1 MRSVCFVVS
10 TQCSS
15 TLPQVLRNIN
25 TGLSGATMTR
35 PYAAGTSVSAE
46 KSRAE
51 LETMLGKY
59 GATDRGFRVN
69 DTLGTAA
76 VMFVIGGK
84 KFRIDVP
91 MPKRGLA
98 ENNTPGQPNPRGWFG
113 WDSAKRQQY
122 KDKQYE
128 QACRERWRGFVLLVK
143 AKLEAI
149 RIGLSSIEREFAAD
163 LLLANGKT
171 VHEQIAEAV
180 MRPGAPVLMLEDGK
194 Q

>member
-1 MRSVCFVVS
+1 MVGPKRSRS
-10 TQCSS
+10 M
-15 TLPQVLRNIN
+15 LEVLGD
-25 TGLSGATMTR
+25 TEVTR

-51 LETMLGKY
+51 LETLLGKY

-84 KFRIDVP
+84 KYRIDVP
-91 MPKRGLA
+91 MPQRKMA
-98 ENNTPGQPNPRGWFG
+98 ENNEPGQTDPRGWFG

-122 KDKQYE
+122 KDKQWE

-143 AKLEAI
+143 AKLEAV
-149 RIGLSSIEREFAAD
+149 RIGLSSVDREFAAD

-171 VHEQIAEAV
+171 VHEQIAEAI
-180 MRPGAPVLMLEDGK
+180 MRPGPPTLMLGGGE
-194 Q
+194 

>member
-1 MRSVCFVVS
+1 MVG
-10 TQCSS
+10 TQRPSS
-15 TLPQVLRNIN
+15 LLEILRYNN
-25 TGLSGATMTR
+25 AGVSGAAMTR
-35 PYAAGTSVSAE
+35 PYAAGTHVSAE

-76 VMFVIGGK
+76 VMFVIAGK
-84 KFRIDVP
+84 KYRIDVP
-91 MPKRGLA
+91 MPQRGLA
-98 ENNTPGQPNPRGWFG
+98 ENNRPDQQNPRGWFG

-143 AKLEAI
+143 AKLEAV
-149 RIGLSSIEREFAAD
+149 RIGLSSVDREFAAD
-163 LLLANGKT
+163 LLLSNGKT
-171 VHEQIAEAV
+171 VHEQIAEAI
-180 MRPGAPVLMLEDGK
+180 MRPGAPVLMLGGGE
-194 Q
+194 